1 MLLVGSGNNGGDA
14 LVAGARLA
22 RRGVVVDAVLL
33 SDRPYAPGLA
43 ALLGGGRPGRRAN
56 RRRCSAD
63 ADLVVDGIVGIGGR
77 GGLRPEAA
85 SLLELVGPTA
95 SVVAVD
101 VPSGVDAS
109 TGEVD
114 GAAVRADV
122 TVTFGT
128 LKPGLLV
135 DPGASY
141 VGRLGAGRP
150 GSRSSPGPT
159 DRRRGRCGRRARP
172 LAVAGARRRQ
182 VHPRS
187 AGRAGRLTGY
197 PGAAALC
204 VGGALRAGCGYVR
217 VAAAPGVDDAVR
229 RAWPEAVVATLEGTD
244 PTAAVGRVQA
254 WVVGPGLGV
263 DPEARDRLVA
273 VLAADLPTVLD
284 ADAVTLVSQ
293 QRALLAIRP
302 AGTTVLTPHAGE
314 LARLLGVERQAVE
327 ARRLEHARAAAAE
340 LGVTVLLKGATTVV
354 GES

>member
-1 MLLVGSGNNGGDA
+1 MVLLVGSGNNGGDA

-33 SDRPYAPGLA
+33 SDGPYAPGLA
-43 ALLGGGRPGRRAN
+43 ALLGAGGRVTSDPETALG
-56 RRRCSAD
+56 D

-95 SVVAVD
+95 FVVAVD

-141 VGRLGAGRP
+141 VGRLELVDLGLGPRLGA
-150 GSRSSPGPT
+150 PT
-159 DRRRGRCGRRARP
+159 VVEVDADDVRDRWP
-172 LAVAGARRRQ
+172 W
-182 VHPRS
+182 P
-187 AGRAGRLTGY
+187 GRAGDKYARGALGVLAGSPAY

-229 RAWPEAVVATLEGTD
+229 RAWPEAVVAD
-244 PTAAVGRVQA
+244 
-254 WVVGPGLGV
+254 
-263 DPEARDRLVA
+263 
-273 VLAADLPTVLD
+273 
-284 ADAVTLVSQ
+284 
-293 QRALLAIRP
+293 
-302 AGTTVLTPHAGE
+302 
-314 LARLLGVERQAVE
+314 
-327 ARRLEHARAAAAE
+327 ARAGRTRRRRWAGSRPGSSARASASTPRP
-340 LGVTVLLKGATTVV
+340 GTGWWRCSPPTSRPCSTPTR
-354 GES
+354 